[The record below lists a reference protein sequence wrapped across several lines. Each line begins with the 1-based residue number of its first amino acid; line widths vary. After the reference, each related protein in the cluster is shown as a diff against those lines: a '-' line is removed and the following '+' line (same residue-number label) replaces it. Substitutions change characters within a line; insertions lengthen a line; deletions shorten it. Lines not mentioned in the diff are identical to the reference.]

1 MKCTMKKPLLLI
13 AMLAIIL
20 TISGCGSKTKIDLRE
35 CIHVELYSVV
45 TDK

>member
-13 AMLAIIL
+13 TMLAIIL
-20 TISGCGSKTKIDLRE
+20 IMSGCGSKAKIDLRE
-35 CIHVELYSVV
+35 CIHVELYRVV